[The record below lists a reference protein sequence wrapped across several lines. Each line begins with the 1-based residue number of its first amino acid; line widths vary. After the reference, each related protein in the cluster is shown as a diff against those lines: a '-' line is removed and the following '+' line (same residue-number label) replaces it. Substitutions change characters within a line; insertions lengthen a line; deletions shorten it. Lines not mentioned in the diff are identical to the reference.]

1 MNAVEDTIRQLIS
14 TQTENREETYEKKKQ
29 KNDETTM
36 TKNV

>member
-1 MNAVEDTIRQLIS
+1 MNAVEDTIKLIS
-14 TQTENREETYEKKKQ
+14 TQTENREEIYEKKKQ